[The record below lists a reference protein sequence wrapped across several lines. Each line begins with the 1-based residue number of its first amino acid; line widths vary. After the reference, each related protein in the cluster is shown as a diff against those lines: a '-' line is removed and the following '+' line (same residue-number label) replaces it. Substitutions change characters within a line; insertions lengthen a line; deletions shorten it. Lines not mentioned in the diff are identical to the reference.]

1 MEMTSWRVFI
11 ATSIWALILSIA
23 VAFVGSCKA
32 HEAPSGMQYDSFC
45 CHDMDCAP
53 AIESHQDGMNLVITT
68 PQGTMVVRP
77 DDTNVKWLPSMDGR
91 LHGCQMPY
99 THIPLCVYIPEGT

>member
-1 MEMTSWRVFI
+1 MTSRQ
-11 ATSIWALILSIA
+11 IA
-23 VAFVGSCKA
+23 VAIWAMVIAMILIGPLRAFPCKA

-77 DDTNVKWLPSMDGR
+77 DDTYVKRLPSKDGR